1 MTVGIVGLGLIGGSM
16 AKAFRKNTGHKVL
29 GYDANTAV
37 DGFAQLSG
45 IVHGELTEQT
55 VAECELLILAA
66 YPAAAKEYLAKV
78 APVIRHDAIV
88 MDCLGTK
95 ERICEM
101 GFRLAGE
108 YGFTFVGGHP
118 MAGSERSG
126 IKYARAD
133 LFEGASMVLVPPDG
147 NDIALLQR
155 LKELLKPLGFARI
168 TVTTA
173 EEHDRRIGFT
183 SQLPHLISNALVQSP
198 SAGLHSGFSAGSF
211 RDLTR
216 VAELNPRMWSELFL
230 ENQENLIEELDVLL
244 SSLTQYREA
253 LAQRDSEALQ
263 SLLEAGSR
271 RKKEISKI

>member
-16 AKAFRKNTGHKVL
+16 AKAFRENTDHIVL

-45 IVHGELTEQT
+45 IIHGELTEET
-55 VAECELLILAA
+55 LPSCNLLILAT
-66 YPAAAKEYLAKV
+66 YPAAAKEYLLKI
-78 APVIRHDAIV
+78 APILHRDAIV
-88 MDCLGTK
+88 IDCLGTK
-95 ERICEM
+95 ERICEL
-101 GFRLAGE
+101 GFALAKE
-108 YGFTFVGGHP
+108 HGFTFVGGHP

-147 NDIALLQR
+147 NDIMLLQR

-173 EEHDRRIGFT
+173 QDHDRRIGFT

-198 SAGLHSGFSAGSF
+198 SAMLHSGFSAGSF

-216 VAELNPRMWSELFL
+216 VAELNPRMWAELFL

-244 SSLTQYREA
+244 SSLSQYREA
-253 LAQRDSEALQ
+253 LARRDSEALQ
-263 SLLEAGSR
+263 TLLEAGSR
-271 RKKEISKI
+271 RKKEISKK

>member
-16 AKAFRKNTGHKVL
+16 AKAFRENTDHQVL
-29 GYDANTAV
+29 GYDANSAV

-45 IVHGELTEQT
+45 VVHGELTQ
-55 VAECELLILAA
+55 ASIPSCDLLILAT
-66 YPAAAKEYLAKV
+66 YPAAAKEYLSRI
-78 APVIRHDAIV
+78 APILPRKAIV

-95 ERICEM
+95 ERICEF
-101 GFRLAGE
+101 GFRLAEE

-133 LFEGASMVLVPPDG
+133 MFQGASMVLVPSDG
-147 NDIALLQR
+147 NDIMLLQR
-155 LKELLKPLGFARI
+155 MKELLKPLGFAHI

-173 EEHDRRIGFT
+173 QEHDRRIGFT

-198 SAGLHSGFSAGSF
+198 SAQLHSGFSAGSF

-216 VAELNPRMWSELFL
+216 VAELNSRMWAELFL
-230 ENQENLIEELDVLL
+230 ENQENLMEELDILL
-244 SSLTQYREA
+244 SSLGQYREA
-253 LAQRDSEALQ
+253 LAQRDSEGLQ

-271 RKKEISKI
+271 RKKEISKQ

>member
-16 AKAFRKNTGHKVL
+16 AKAFRENTDYEVL
-29 GYDANTAV
+29 GYDANHTV

-45 IVHGELTEQT
+45 IVHGELTEET
-55 VAECELLILAA
+55 IPSCDLLILAA
-66 YPAAAKEYLAKV
+66 YPAAAKEYLIKI
-78 APVIRHDAIV
+78 APFLRHDAIV
-88 MDCLGTK
+88 VDCLGTK
-95 ERICEM
+95 ERICEL

-126 IKYARAD
+126 IKHARAD

-147 NDIALLQR
+147 NDITLLQH

-168 TVTTA
+168 TVTSA
-173 EEHDRRIGFT
+173 QEHDRRIGFT

-198 SAGLHSGFSAGSF
+198 SAMLHSGFSAGSF

-216 VAELNPRMWSELFL
+216 VAELNPQMWSELFL
-230 ENQENLIEELDVLL
+230 EKQENLIEELDILL
-244 SSLTQYREA
+244 TSLSQYREA
-253 LAQRDSEALQ
+253 LAQRDRETLQ
-263 SLLEAGSR
+263 SLLEAGSC
-271 RKKEISKI
+271 RKKEISKK

>member
-16 AKAFRKNTGHKVL
+16 AKAFRANTQHRVL
-29 GYDANTAV
+29 GYDANAAV

-45 IVHGELTEQT
+45 IIHGELTKEMVST
-55 VAECELLILAA
+55 CDLLILAA
-66 YPAAAKEYLAKV
+66 YPAAAKAYLTEI
-78 APVIRHDAIV
+78 APLIRKDAIV
-88 MDCLGTK
+88 VDCLGTK
-95 ERICEM
+95 ERICEL
-101 GFRLAGE
+101 GFALAKE

-155 LKELLKPLGFARI
+155 LKELLKPLGFARM

-173 EEHDRRIGFT
+173 QEHDRRIGFT

-230 ENQENLIEELDVLL
+230 ENQENLLEELDTLL
-244 SSLTQYREA
+244 FSLTQYRDA
-253 LAQRDSEALQ
+253 LAQRDSEGLQ

-271 RKKEISKI
+271 RKKEISKK

>member
-16 AKAFRKNTGHKVL
+16 AKAFRERTDHRVL

-45 IVHGELTEQT
+45 IVHGELTEET
-55 VAECELLILAA
+55 IPSCGLLILAT
-66 YPAAAKEYLAKV
+66 YPAAAKEYLIKI
-78 APVIRHDAIV
+78 APILCRNAIV

-95 ERICEM
+95 ERICEI
-101 GFRLAGE
+101 GFRLAE
-108 YGFTFVGGHP
+108 KYGFTFVGGHP

-147 NDIALLQR
+147 NDIMLLQR
-155 LKELLKPLGFARI
+155 MKELLKPLGFAHI

-173 EEHDRRIGFT
+173 REHDRRIGFT

-198 SAGLHSGFSAGSF
+198 SAQLHSGFSAGSF

-216 VAELNPRMWSELFL
+216 VAELNHRMWAELFL
-230 ENQENLIEELDVLL
+230 ENQENLMEELDVLL
-244 SSLTQYREA
+244 SSLSQYREA

-271 RKKEISKI
+271 RKKEISEQ